1 MSYYDYFTTTQT
13 MRNRAKPAKTQLLTR
28 EAFPLKSR
36 KTLINQRKNRLSAVL
51 SFGTPG
57 AIRTHGLQ
65 SRSLTLYPTELRARR
80 LFCSLHIIPRSRHSV
95 KRRSG
100 QAQPAP
106 VSASNIGYTKARER
120 SQGKG
125 GDLRS
130 KYNLT
135 LTVVRKQHNGRGL
148 FGKPCR
154 TALGTLSCGA
164 PAGFTT

>member
-1 MSYYDYFTTTQT
+1 MKYIQYIETFCVRQDDKYED
-13 MRNRAKPAKTQLLTR
+13 NI
-28 EAFPLKSR
+28 EA
-36 KTLINQRKNRLSAVL
+36 
-51 SFGTPG
+51 
-57 AIRTHGLQ
+57 
-65 SRSLTLYPTELRARR
+65 
-80 LFCSLHIIPRSRHSV
+80 
-95 KRRSG
+95 
-100 QAQPAP
+100 

-148 FGKPCR
+148 FGKACR

-164 PAGFTT
+164 PVPAGFTT